1 MCDQCAVRYWFVEG
15 WLDQLQWQCSV
26 VIRWMDRCS
35 AGGAKQLHSIQLS
48 RYLRYLRHI
57 YNIYKDHCS
66 YPYGDQK

>member
-1 MCDQCAVRYWFVEG
+1 MVLCVINVQHSIGIVEG

-48 RYLRYLRHI
+48 RYLRHI
-57 YNIYKDHCS
+57 YNIYKDH
-66 YPYGDQK
+66 